1 MNDAFSTNFTIHSK
15 SKREKEVYE
24 EYYTRDEKYIPRKDE
39 KPCKNIKL
47 LQINGKKEAPRE
59 KIAKRIENEIS

>member
-1 MNDAFSTNFTIHSK
+1 MNDAISTKFTIQSK

-24 EYYTRDEKYIPRKDE
+24 EYYTRTQKYIPRKAE

-47 LQINGKKEAPRE
+47 LQINGKKDALRE
-59 KIAKRIENEIS
+59 NLAKRIE